1 MKKMTMMQHFAE
13 LRRRILWTFAA
24 LVVALVFGWWI
35 APFVQDFLTA
45 PLMNIWP
52 NGIMLYSGITDG
64 FMIRMSLA
72 FLVAIVITIPVALWH
87 LWAFV
92 APGLKKKEQRF
103 IFPILF
109 LSPILFLIG
118 AGFAFY
124 VLLPFVFQFFI
135 EMNEISPVPSL
146 MMPIARDYL
155 SFAIGLLKIFGIAFQ
170 LPLIMVMLNRLGV
183 LPRTRV
189 IKMRRY
195 AIILIVA
202 FAAVVTPPDVVS
214 QILLAVPMWLLFEIS
229 ILFMHGEESN
239 A

>member
-1 MKKMTMMQHFAE
+1 
-13 LRRRILWTFAA
+13 
-24 LVVALVFGWWI
+24 
-35 APFVQDFLTA
+35 
-45 PLMNIWP
+45 
-52 NGIMLYSGITDG
+52 
-64 FMIRMSLA
+64 
-72 FLVAIVITIPVALWH
+72 
-87 LWAFV
+87 
-92 APGLKKKEQRF
+92 
-103 IFPILF
+103 
-109 LSPILFLIG
+109 
-118 AGFAFY
+118 
-124 VLLPFVFQFFI
+124 
-135 EMNEISPVPSL
+135 MNEISSVPSL

-229 ILFMHGEESN
+229 ILFMRGEESN